1 MVTASSIAVSA
12 SSRRPRSPSRTAR
25 LFSDPARR
33 LLASG
38 CPSTVHRGRPV
49 VSDLLAGEGGGKGG
63 ELHAVLGH
71 LVGERRGEVGLG
83 CEMQR
88 EAGQFGVVGG
98 DRQVDDSGQCRGE

>member
-1 MVTASSIAVSA
+1 
-12 SSRRPRSPSRTAR
+12 
-25 LFSDPARR
+25 
-33 LLASG
+33 
-38 CPSTVHRGRPV
+38 
-49 VSDLLAGEGGGKGG
+49 LLAGEGGGKGG